1 MGVERLLRRWR
12 TAYSG
17 FLACGGLRKARR
29 TGFAGAALTAIA
41 AANLVALPAHAQPSG
56 SIPLVR
62 DAETEGLLRDY
73 LAPILKAAGL
83 PGGTTEVVLINKR
96 DFNAFVVD
104 SRRIF
109 INVGVI
115 TASDTPN
122 EVIGVLA
129 HETGHIA
136 GGHLVRMRD
145 AMAKAQVMAAI
156 GMILGIGAM
165 AAGAGT
171 GSGEMGQAGIGIAG
185 AGMQTAHRSF
195 LAYQRGEEESADR
208 AALKYL
214 EKTKQSARGMIRV
227 FERFAD
233 QQLLSARF
241 TDPYAQSHP
250 MPRDRI
256 AQLEDR
262 ARKSPYF
269 DAVDPPALQARHD
282 LVRAKLIAFT
292 EAPAAIARRYP
303 ASDQSLAAHY
313 ARAVLAHRVR
323 DPQSAQRQLD
333 ALIKAQPN
341 NAFFWEL
348 KGQTL
353 LESGRPKEAVAAL
366 RKAVS
371 LAPNAPLI
379 RTMLGDAMVASGD
392 RKLVDE
398 AVGQLNRGLATDTF
412 GGVSYRQLAM
422 AYAQRGEIGMAD
434 LATARGLMAEG
445 NVDAA
450 RRYAARAQTKLKP
463 GSPAWLQADD
473 IVSYKPPKP

>member
-1 MGVERLLRRWR
+1 MGGWGVFRRWGGGR
-12 TAYSG
+12 G
-17 FLACGGLRKARR
+17 ERRGLRV
-29 TGFAGAALTAIA
+29 AGAILAGFA
-41 AANLVALPAHAQPSG
+41 AANLAAAPALAQSSG
-56 SIPLVR
+56 AIPIVR

-83 PGGTTEVVLINKR
+83 PGAATEVVLINKR

-109 INVGVI
+109 VNVGVI
-115 TASDTPN
+115 TSSDTPN

-136 GGHLVRMRD
+136 GGHMVRMRD
-145 AMAKAQVMAAI
+145 ALAKAQLMAAI
-156 GMILGIGAM
+156 GMILGIGTM
-165 AAGAGT
+165 AAGANG
-171 GSGEMGQAGIGIAG
+171 GGADMGRAGIGVVG
-185 AGMQTAHRSF
+185 AGMQTAQRTF
-195 LAYQRGEEESADR
+195 LAYQRGEEEAADR

-214 EKTKQSARGMIRV
+214 EKTKQSGKGMIRV

-241 TDPYAQSHP
+241 ADPYAQSHP

-256 AQLEDR
+256 AQLQER
-262 ARKSPYF
+262 ARKSPYY

-292 EAPAAIARRYP
+292 EAPASIARRYP
-303 ASDQSLAAHY
+303 ASDQSLPARY

-323 DPQSAQRQLD
+323 DPQGAQREID

-348 KGQTL
+348 KGQAL
-353 LESGRPKEAVAAL
+353 LESGRPQEAIAAL

-371 LAPNAPLI
+371 LAPDAPLL
-379 RTMLGDAMVASGD
+379 RTMLGEAMVATGD
-392 RKLVDE
+392 RSLADE
-398 AVGQLNRGLATDTF
+398 AVGELNRGLATDSL
-412 GGVSYRQLAM
+412 GGVSYRQLAT

-434 LATARGLMAEG
+434 LATARGLLAEG

>member
-1 MGVERLLRRWR
+1 MGGHRLFRRWPEVSFGR
-12 TAYSG
+12 
-17 FLACGGLRKARR
+17 RKARALCLAAAAL
-29 TGFAGAALTAIA
+29 AGATAATLA
-41 AANLVALPAHAQPSG
+41 AAPAVAQSSG
-56 SIPLVR
+56 SVPIVR
-62 DAETEGLLRDY
+62 DAETEELLRDY
-73 LAPILKAAGL
+73 LSPILKAAGL
-83 PGGTTEVVLINKR
+83 PSGTTEVVLINKR

-115 TASDTPN
+115 TSSDTPN

-145 AMAKAQVMAAI
+145 AMAKAQTMAAI

-165 AAGAGT
+165 AVGV
-171 GSGEMGQAGIGIAG
+171 GSGSAEVGQAGIGVVG
-185 AGMQTAHRSF
+185 AGMQTAQRSF

-214 EKTKQSARGMIRV
+214 EKTKQSGKGMLRV
-227 FERFAD
+227 FEGFAD
-233 QQLLSARF
+233 QQLLSARSP
-241 TDPYAQSHP
+241 TPTPRATRAARSH
-250 MPRDRI
+250 
-256 AQLEDR
+256 R
-262 ARKSPYF
+262 AARGTGPQEPLLRCGRS
-269 DAVDPPALQARHD
+269 PALQARHD

-292 EAPAAIARRYP
+292 EAPASIARRYP
-303 ASDQSLAAHY
+303 PTDQSLPARY
-313 ARAVLAHRVR
+313 ARAVLAHRIR
-323 DPQSAQRQLD
+323 DPQATQRELD
-333 ALIKAQPN
+333 GLIKAQPG

-348 KGQTL
+348 KGQAL

-366 RKAVS
+366 QKAVA
-371 LAPNAPLI
+371 LAPDAALI
-379 RTMLGDAMVASGD
+379 RTMLGEAMVATGE
-392 RKLVDE
+392 RPLADE
-398 AVGQLNRGLATDTF
+398 AVGHLNRGLANDTM
-412 GGVSYRQLAM
+412 GGVSYRQLAT
-422 AYAQRGEIGMAD
+422 AYAKRGEIGMAD

-473 IVSYKPPKP
+473 IVSYKPTKP

>member
-1 MGVERLLRRWR
+1 MGELGLLRRWR
-12 TAYSG
+12 TALSRVLTPG
-17 FLACGGLRKARR
+17 R
-29 TGFAGAALTAIA
+29 TRLAGAVLSAIA
-41 AANLVALPAHAQPSG
+41 AANLVALPAHAQSSG

-62 DAETEGLLRDY
+62 DAETEDLLRDY

-83 PGGTTEVVLINKR
+83 PSGTTEVVLINKR

-171 GSGEMGQAGIGIAG
+171 GSGELGQAGIGVAG
-185 AGMQTAHRSF
+185 AGMQTAQRSF

-214 EKTKQSARGMIRV
+214 EKTKQSAKGMIRV

-241 TDPYAQSHP
+241 ADPYAQSHP

-256 AQLEDR
+256 AQLEER

-292 EAPAAIARRYP
+292 EAPATIARRYP
-303 ASDQSLAAHY
+303 ASDQSLPAQY
-313 ARAVLAHRVR
+313 ARAVLAHRMR
-323 DPQSAQRQLD
+323 DLQSTQRQLD

-341 NAFFWEL
+341 NAYFWEL

-353 LESGRPKEAVAAL
+353 MENGRPKEAVAAL

-379 RTMLGDAMVASGD
+379 RTLLGEAMVTSGD
-392 RKLVDE
+392 RKLADE
-398 AVGQLNRGLATDTF
+398 AVGELNRGLATDTL
-412 GGVSYRQLAM
+412 GGVSYRQLAT

-473 IVSYKPPKP
+473 IVSYKPTKP

>member
-1 MGVERLLRRWR
+1 MG
-12 TAYSG
+12 
-17 FLACGGLRKARR
+17 GGLFRLVAAAGRR
-29 TGFAGAALTAIA
+29 EDVSRGWRLAGAVLAGVA
-41 AANLVALPAHAQPSG
+41 AANLVAEPAVAQSSG
-56 SIPLVR
+56 AIPLVR

-73 LAPILKAAGL
+73 LSPILKAAGL
-83 PGGTTEVVLINKR
+83 PGGATEVVLINRR

-104 SRRIF
+104 GRRIF
-109 INVGVI
+109 VNVGVI
-115 TASDTPN
+115 TSSDTPN

-136 GGHLVRMRD
+136 GNHMARMRE
-145 AMAKAQVMAAI
+145 AMAKAQTMAAI
-156 GMILGIGAM
+156 GMLLGVGAM
-165 AAGAGT
+165 VAGANGGGT
-171 GSGEMGQAGIGIAG
+171 DMGRAGIGVVG
-185 AGMQTAHRSF
+185 AGMQTAQRSF
-195 LAYQRGEEESADR
+195 LAYQRGEEENADR

-214 EKTKQSARGMIRV
+214 EKTKQSGKGMIRV
-227 FERFAD
+227 FERFVD

-241 TDPYAQSHP
+241 ADPYAQSHP

-256 AQLEDR
+256 AQLEER

-292 EAPAAIARRYP
+292 EAPASIARRYP
-303 ASDQSLAAHY
+303 PNDQSLAARY

-323 DPQSAQRQLD
+323 DPQGAQREID
-333 ALIKAQPN
+333 ALIKVQPN

-348 KGQTL
+348 KGQAL
-353 LESGRPKEAVAAL
+353 LESGRPKEAIGAL

-371 LAPNAPLI
+371 LAPDAPLI
-379 RTMLGDAMVASGD
+379 RTMLGEAMVATGD
-392 RKLVDE
+392 RSLADE
-398 AVGQLNRGLATDTF
+398 AVGQLNRGLATDSL
-412 GGVSYRQLAM
+412 GGMSYRQLAT
-422 AYAQRGEIGMAD
+422 AYAQRGDIGMAD
-434 LATARGLMAEG
+434 LATARGLFAEG

>member
-1 MGVERLLRRWR
+1 VLAPGRIRL
-12 TAYSG
+12 
-17 FLACGGLRKARR
+17 
-29 TGFAGAALTAIA
+29 AGAVLSAIA
-41 AANLVALPAHAQPSG
+41 AANLVALPAHAQSSG

-62 DAETEGLLRDY
+62 DAETEDLLRDY

-83 PGGTTEVVLINKR
+83 PSGTTEVVLINKR

-156 GMILGIGAM
+156 GLILGIGAM

-171 GSGEMGQAGIGIAG
+171 GSGELGQAGIGVAG
-185 AGMQTAHRSF
+185 AGMQTAQRSF

-241 TDPYAQSHP
+241 ADPYAQSHP

-256 AQLEDR
+256 AQLEER

-292 EAPAAIARRYP
+292 EAPATIARRYP
-303 ASDQSLAAHY
+303 PSDQSLPAQY
-313 ARAVLAHRVR
+313 ARAVLAHRMR
-323 DPQSAQRQLD
+323 DLQSTQRQLD

-341 NAFFWEL
+341 NAYFWEL

-353 LESGRPKEAVAAL
+353 IENGRPKEAVAAL

-379 RTMLGDAMVASGD
+379 RTLLGEAMVTSGD
-392 RKLVDE
+392 RKLADE
-398 AVGQLNRGLATDTF
+398 AVGELNRGLATDTL
-412 GGVSYRQLAM
+412 GGVSYRQLAT

-473 IVSYKPPKP
+473 IVSYKPTKP

>member
-1 MGVERLLRRWR
+1 MGEHRHCWRWGAFWNGAMRSRR
-12 TAYSG
+12 SG
-17 FLACGGLRKARR
+17 LV
-29 TGFAGAALTAIA
+29 GAILSAVA
-41 AANLVALPAHAQPSG
+41 ATNLVAVPVSAQPSG

-73 LAPILKAAGL
+73 LSPILKAAGL
-83 PGGTTEVVLINKR
+83 PGGTTEVVLINRR

-115 TASDTPN
+115 TASETPN

-145 AMAKAQVMAAI
+145 AMAKAQLMAAI
-156 GMILGIGAM
+156 GMMLGIGAM
-165 AAGAGT
+165 VAGAGT
-171 GSGEMGQAGIGIAG
+171 GSGEMGQAGIGVAG
-185 AGMQTAHRSF
+185 AGMQTAQRSF

-214 EKTKQSARGMIRV
+214 DKTKQSAKGMIRV

-241 TDPYAQSHP
+241 ADPYAQSHP

-256 AQLEDR
+256 AQLEER

-292 EAPAAIARRYP
+292 EAPASIVRRYP
-303 ASDQSLAAHY
+303 ATDQSLPAHY
-313 ARAVLAHRVR
+313 ARAVLAHRIR
-323 DPQSAQRQLD
+323 DPQSAQRELD
-333 ALIKAQPN
+333 ALIKAQPT

-348 KGQTL
+348 KGQAL
-353 LESGRPKEAVAAL
+353 LETGRPKEAIAAL
-366 RKAVS
+366 RKAVA
-371 LAPNAPLI
+371 LAPDAPLI
-379 RTMLGDAMVASGD
+379 RTMLGEAMVATGD
-392 RKLVDE
+392 RSLADE
-398 AVGQLNRGLATDTF
+398 AVGQLNRGLATDSL
-412 GGVSYRQLAM
+412 GGVSYRQLAT

-434 LATARGLMAEG
+434 LATARGLIAEG

-473 IVSYKPPKP
+473 IVSYKPAKP

>member
-1 MGVERLLRRWR
+1 MGGRRRLWRWKTVWSAVAHVRR
-12 TAYSG
+12 A
-17 FLACGGLRKARR
+17 GL
-29 TGFAGAALTAIA
+29 AGAVLSALA
-41 AANLVALPAHAQPSG
+41 AANILIVPAAAQSSG
-56 SIPLVR
+56 SIPIVR
-62 DAETEGLLRDY
+62 DAEAEGLLRDY
-73 LAPILKAAGL
+73 LSPILKAAGL
-83 PGGTTEVVLINKR
+83 PSGSTEVVLINRR

-115 TASDTPN
+115 TASKTPN

-136 GGHLVRMRD
+136 GGHMVRMRD

-165 AAGAGT
+165 AAGV
-171 GSGEMGQAGIGIAG
+171 GSSSPEVGQAGIGIVG
-185 AGMQTAHRSF
+185 AGMQTAQRSF

-214 EKTKQSARGMIRV
+214 EKTKQSAKGMIRV
-227 FERFAD
+227 FEGFAD

-241 TDPYAQSHP
+241 ADPYAQSHP
-250 MPRDRI
+250 MPRERI
-256 AQLEDR
+256 AQLEER

-282 LVRAKLIAFT
+282 LARAKLIAFT
-292 EAPAAIARRYP
+292 EAPASIARRYP
-303 ASDQSLAAHY
+303 ATDQSLPARY
-313 ARAVLAHRVR
+313 ARAVLAHRIR
-323 DPQSAQRQLD
+323 DPQSAQREVD

-348 KGQTL
+348 KGQAL
-353 LESGRPKEAVAAL
+353 MESGRPKEAIASL

-371 LAPNAPLI
+371 LAPDATLI
-379 RTMLGDAMVASGD
+379 RTLLGEAMVATGERS
-392 RKLVDE
+392 LADE
-398 AVGQLNRGLATDTF
+398 AVGHLNRGLATDSL
-412 GGVSYRQLAM
+412 GGVSYRQLAT

-473 IVSYKPPKP
+473 IVSYKPQKP

>member
-1 MGVERLLRRWR
+1 MGGHRLFRRWPAVWR
-12 TAYSG
+12 G
-17 FLACGGLRKARR
+17 RLAPRPLCL
-29 TGFAGAALTAIA
+29 A
-41 AANLVALPAHAQPSG
+41 AAVAAAAATLATAPAVAQSSG
-56 SIPLVR
+56 SVPIVR
-62 DAETEGLLRDY
+62 DAETEELLRDY
-73 LAPILKAAGL
+73 LSPILKVAGL
-83 PGGTTEVVLINKR
+83 PSGTTEVVLINRR

-115 TASDTPN
+115 TTSETPN

-145 AMAKAQVMAAI
+145 AMAKAQTMAAI

-165 AAGAGT
+165 AVGV
-171 GSGEMGQAGIGIAG
+171 GSGSAEMGQAGIGVVG
-185 AGMQTAHRSF
+185 AGMQTAQRSF

-214 EKTKQSARGMIRV
+214 EKTKQSAKGMLRV
-227 FERFAD
+227 FEGFAD

-256 AQLEDR
+256 AQLEER

-292 EAPAAIARRYP
+292 EAPASIARRYP
-303 ASDQSLAAHY
+303 PTDQSLPARY
-313 ARAVLAHRVR
+313 ARAVLAHRIR
-323 DPQSAQRQLD
+323 DPQATNRELD
-333 ALIKAQPN
+333 ALIKAQPG

-348 KGQTL
+348 KGQAL

-366 RKAVS
+366 QKAVA
-371 LAPNAPLI
+371 LAPDAPLI
-379 RTMLGDAMVASGD
+379 RTLLGEAMVATGERS
-392 RKLVDE
+392 LTDE
-398 AVGQLNRGLATDTF
+398 AVGHLNRGIVHDSM
-412 GGVSYRQLAM
+412 GGVSYRQLAT

-473 IVSYKPPKP
+473 IVSYKPTKP